1 MNERNSSEKPKKLV
15 PSGKLDRWVDATGH
29 SYDEAFRHFGIESSD
44 QVDFSDDPDYIAAV
58 TATKDSEQAA
68 FASIDDSASVMGDLE
83 QGPSLSLVGRA
94 HALDTIMRQF
104 NQENKAGGA
113 DFSRDYNGMESRYG
127 NNIDEVIG
135 NMHSKASRMGNRAI
149 VALDVLSNGDSGIPM
164 PAGID
169 YSGSIESDLRRNFGP
184 GVAYARDRNKML
196 TRVYKSARTK
206 RPK

>member
-1 MNERNSSEKPKKLV
+1 MNERNSSEKPKRLV
-15 PSGKLDRWVDATGH
+15 PSGDLDRWVDTTGH

-68 FASIDDSASVMGDLE
+68 SASTPATGDLE

-104 NQENKAGGA
+104 SQENKAGGA

-135 NMHSKASRMGNRAI
+135 NMHSKASQMGNRAI

-164 PAGID
+164 PSGID

-196 TRVYKSARTK
+196 TRVYKSARAK

>member
-1 MNERNSSEKPKKLV
+1 MTEKTPPSSGE
-15 PSGKLDRWVDATGH
+15 PSYKITAEQLDRYVDVANV
-29 SYDEAFRHFGIESSD
+29 SYDDAYKHFDVKPEE
-44 QVDFSDDPDYIAAV
+44 VDFAGDYL
-58 TATKDSEQAA
+58 
-68 FASIDDSASVMGDLE
+68 DDSAPKDLLKSTE
-83 QGPSLSLVGRA
+83 DGPSLSLIGRA
-94 HALDTIMRQF
+94 KVLDDIMRQF

-113 DFSRDYNGMESRYG
+113 DFSRDYNGMERRYG

-135 NMHSKASRMGNRAI
+135 NMHYKASRMGNRAI

-184 GVAYARDRNKML
+184 GVAYARDRSKML
-196 TRVYKSARTK
+196 TRVYKSARAK